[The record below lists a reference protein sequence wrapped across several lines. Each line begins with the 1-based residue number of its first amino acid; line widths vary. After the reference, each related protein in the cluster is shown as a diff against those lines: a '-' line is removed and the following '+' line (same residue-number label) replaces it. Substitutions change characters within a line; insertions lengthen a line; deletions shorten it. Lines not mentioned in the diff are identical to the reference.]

1 MNLDIIWNNLDFFV
15 HVIITMLI
23 YQQITGHIF
32 AKRWLIIVPTVL
44 RILFLIVPPIAYF
57 STLLFLVAYSLV
69 KNRYNNRLL
78 DVFYG
83 LFPVIVES
91 LFSRLLIY
99 YFFPTI
105 GINDILNNQNYFCG
119 LISELLVFPTYYFL
133 MKSLKVD
140 FKNLHKGFLKDFS
153 KIFIFLADI
162 SMLLYFVGLQI
173 LLLFDR
179 HIPYAMVGRKYL
191 IAIYGILFL
200 VMLVYING
208 DFNEKLEQE
217 ILLQKDR
224 QITDLTAYSKQIEYL
239 YNEIRS
245 FRHDYLGILSSLKS
259 GIVNK
264 DIEAIETVYKN
275 VLSKTEHRVQGERY
289 EIANLINVKN
299 DAIKGLL
306 FSKILEAQSQGIEIH
321 LEVFEPFNTPNI
333 ELLDFITILSILLE
347 NAIEAVQPNTNQK
360 VVVALIAGEP
370 QVVIIENS
378 IGIEKVDVIN
388 IYKRGFSTK
397 GESRGIGLA
406 NAKRIL
412 EKYPNCSLRTE
423 SGGYKFKQTL
433 ELK

>member
-1 MNLDIIWNNLDFFV
+1 
-15 HVIITMLI
+15 MLI
-23 YQQITGHIF
+23 HQQITGHIF

-179 HIPYAMVGRKYL
+179 HIPYAMMGRKYL

-264 DIEAIETVYKN
+264 DIEALETVYKN

-321 LEVFEPFNTPNI
+321 PEVFEPFNTPNI

>member
-1 MNLDIIWNNLDFFV
+1 MNVDIIWNNLDFFV

-162 SMLLYFVGLQI
+162 SMLFYFVGLQI

-179 HIPYAMVGRKYL
+179 HIPYAMMGRKYL

-360 VVVALIAGEP
+360 VIVALIAGEP
-370 QVVIIENS
+370 QAVIIENS

-423 SGGYKFKQTL
+423 SGGYKFRQILTSK
-433 ELK
+433 

>member
-15 HVIITMLI
+15 HVIIMMLI

-105 GINDILNNQNYFCG
+105 GINDILNNQNYFSG

-173 LLLFDR
+173 LLLFDG

-347 NAIEAVQPNTNQK
+347 NAIEAVQPNANQK

-423 SGGYKFKQTL
+423 SGGYKFRQILTSK
-433 ELK
+433 

>member
-179 HIPYAMVGRKYL
+179 HIPYAMMGRKYL

-224 QITDLTAYSKQIEYL
+224 QINDLTAYSKQIEYL

-378 IGIEKVDVIN
+378 IDIEKVDVIN

-423 SGGYKFKQTL
+423 SGGYKFRQILTSK
-433 ELK
+433 

>member
-15 HVIITMLI
+15 HVIIMMLI

-347 NAIEAVQPNTNQK
+347 NAIEAVQPNANQK

>member
-15 HVIITMLI
+15 HVIIMMLI

-162 SMLLYFVGLQI
+162 SMLFYFVGLQI

-179 HIPYAMVGRKYL
+179 HIPYAMMGRKYL

-378 IGIEKVDVIN
+378 IDIEKVDVIN

-423 SGGYKFKQTL
+423 SGGYKFRQILTSK
-433 ELK
+433 

>member
-23 YQQITGHIF
+23 HQQITGHIF

-179 HIPYAMVGRKYL
+179 HIPYAMMGRKYL

-321 LEVFEPFNTPNI
+321 PEVFEPFNTPNI

>member
-15 HVIITMLI
+15 HVIIMMLI

-179 HIPYAMVGRKYL
+179 HIPYAMVERKYL

-423 SGGYKFKQTL
+423 SGGYKFRQILTSN
-433 ELK
+433 

>member
-15 HVIITMLI
+15 HVIIMMLI

-347 NAIEAVQPNTNQK
+347 NAIEAVQPNANQK

-423 SGGYKFKQTL
+423 SGGYKFRQILTSK
-433 ELK
+433 

>member
-15 HVIITMLI
+15 HVIIMMLI

-423 SGGYKFKQTL
+423 SGGYKFRQILTSK
-433 ELK
+433 

>member
-15 HVIITMLI
+15 HVIIMMLI

-105 GINDILNNQNYFCG
+105 GINDILNNQNYFSG

-173 LLLFDR
+173 LLLFDG

-423 SGGYKFKQTL
+423 SGGYKFRQILTSK
-433 ELK
+433 

>member
-179 HIPYAMVGRKYL
+179 HIPYAMMGRKYL

-224 QITDLTAYSKQIEYL
+224 QINDLTAYSKQIEYL

-360 VVVALIAGEP
+360 VVVALITGEP

-423 SGGYKFKQTL
+423 SGGYKFRQILTSK
-433 ELK
+433 

>member
-15 HVIITMLI
+15 HVIIMMLI

-105 GINDILNNQNYFCG
+105 GINDILNNQNYFSG

-173 LLLFDR
+173 LLLFDG

-347 NAIEAVQPNTNQK
+347 NAIEAVQPDTNQK

-423 SGGYKFKQTL
+423 SGGYKFRQILTSN
-433 ELK
+433 

>member
-423 SGGYKFKQTL
+423 SGGYKFRQILTSK
-433 ELK
+433 

>member
-15 HVIITMLI
+15 HVIIMMLI

-224 QITDLTAYSKQIEYL
+224 QINDLTAYSKQIEYL

>member
-15 HVIITMLI
+15 HVIIMMLI

>member
-15 HVIITMLI
+15 HVIIMMLI

-173 LLLFDR
+173 LLLFDG

-224 QITDLTAYSKQIEYL
+224 QINDLTAYSKQIEYL

-360 VVVALIAGEP
+360 VVVALITGEP

-423 SGGYKFKQTL
+423 SGGYKFRQILTSK
-433 ELK
+433 

>member
-224 QITDLTAYSKQIEYL
+224 QINDLTAYSKQIEYL

>member
-23 YQQITGHIF
+23 HQQITGHIF

-224 QITDLTAYSKQIEYL
+224 QINDLTAYSKQIEYL

>member
-15 HVIITMLI
+15 HVIIMMLI

-179 HIPYAMVGRKYL
+179 HIPYAMMGRKYL

-224 QITDLTAYSKQIEYL
+224 QINDLTAYSKQIEYL

-378 IGIEKVDVIN
+378 IDIEKVDVIN

-423 SGGYKFKQTL
+423 SGGYKFRQILTSK
-433 ELK
+433 

>member
-15 HVIITMLI
+15 HVIIMMLI

-173 LLLFDR
+173 LLLFDG

-423 SGGYKFKQTL
+423 SGGYKFRQILTSK
-433 ELK
+433 

>member
-15 HVIITMLI
+15 HVIIMMLI

-162 SMLLYFVGLQI
+162 SMLFYFVGLQI

-179 HIPYAMVGRKYL
+179 HIPYAMMGRKYL

-224 QITDLTAYSKQIEYL
+224 QINDLTAYSKQIEYL

-275 VLSKTEHRVQGERY
+275 VLSKTEYRVQGERY

-423 SGGYKFKQTL
+423 SGGYKFRQILTSK
-433 ELK
+433 

>member
-1 MNLDIIWNNLDFFV
+1 M
-15 HVIITMLI
+15 MLI

-423 SGGYKFKQTL
+423 SGGYKFRQILTSK
-433 ELK
+433 

>member
-15 HVIITMLI
+15 HVIIMMLI

-179 HIPYAMVGRKYL
+179 HIPYAMVERKYL

-224 QITDLTAYSKQIEYL
+224 QIIDLTAYSKQIEYL

-275 VLSKTEHRVQGERY
+275 ILSKTEHRVQGERY

-423 SGGYKFKQTL
+423 SGGYKFRQILTSN
-433 ELK
+433 

>member
-15 HVIITMLI
+15 HVIIMMLI

-105 GINDILNNQNYFCG
+105 GINDILNNQNYFSG

-173 LLLFDR
+173 LLLFDG

-423 SGGYKFKQTL
+423 SGGYKFRQILTSN
-433 ELK
+433 

>member
-173 LLLFDR
+173 LLLFDG

-423 SGGYKFKQTL
+423 SGGYKFRQILTSK
-433 ELK
+433 

>member
-15 HVIITMLI
+15 HVIIMMLI

-105 GINDILNNQNYFCG
+105 GINDILNNQNYFSG

-179 HIPYAMVGRKYL
+179 HIPYAMMGRKYL

-378 IGIEKVDVIN
+378 IGIEKLDVIN

-423 SGGYKFKQTL
+423 SGGYKFRQILTSK
-433 ELK
+433 

>member
-179 HIPYAMVGRKYL
+179 HIPYAMMGRKYL

-423 SGGYKFKQTL
+423 SGGYKFRQILTSK
-433 ELK
+433 

>member
-15 HVIITMLI
+15 HVIIMMLI

-173 LLLFDR
+173 LLLFDG

-224 QITDLTAYSKQIEYL
+224 QINDLTAYSKQIEYL

-423 SGGYKFKQTL
+423 SGGYKFRQILTSK
-433 ELK
+433 

>member
-15 HVIITMLI
+15 HVIIMMLI

-91 LFSRLLIY
+91 LFSRLLTLLIL
-99 YFFPTI
+99 PLLGISAT
-105 GINDILNNQNYFCG
+105 GINANYFISFVTEFAIFPVYFI
-119 LISELLVFPTYYFL
+119 LI
-133 MKSLKVD
+133 KGLKVN
-140 FKNLHKGFLKDFS
+140 FTNLKKGFEKQFS
-153 KIFIFLADI
+153 RLFLFLADI
-162 SMLLYFVGLQI
+162 SMLLYFIALQV
-173 LLLFDR
+173 LLIFELNIT
-179 HIPYAMVGRKYL
+179 HAGVLRKYL
-191 IAIYGILFL
+191 VVFYGILFL
-200 VMLVYING
+200 IMLVYING

-224 QITDLTAYSKQIEYL
+224 QINDLTAYSKQIEYL

>member
-105 GINDILNNQNYFCG
+105 GINDILNNQNYFSG

-173 LLLFDR
+173 LLLFDG

-259 GIVNK
+259 GIINK

-423 SGGYKFKQTL
+423 SGGYKFRQILTSK
-433 ELK
+433 